1 MTMMRKLAA
10 GAATVAL
17 AACLATAAQAQET
30 SGGING
36 TVTDAAGHTLANASV
51 TITYTPT
58 NTVRHVTTDGQ
69 GGFSLRGLEPGGP
82 YTITADDAGH
92 TPKTVTDV
100 QIGLGTAYQLSV
112 ALDAPLQEVVVRAS
126 RGAGVSRTLQTGP
139 RSSFTATDLN
149 TLPSLNRDI
158 KDIARI
164 NPFVTIDPTSS
175 NALIIA
181 GNNNRANTIYVDGA
195 KISDNFGLNGNGY
208 PGQRQ
213 PIPFDVIQSL
223 NVEIAPTDVQYSS
236 FTGGLLN
243 INTKSGSNE
252 FHGGGFYEYDS
263 SNLGYGQE
271 LRDRA
276 VTIPFREKYYG
287 LSLQGPIIPDH
298 VFFSFAYEDYQSSLN
313 NSYGPS
319 DSTAINRVPGVTTAE
334 VNQVSSILQSKYG
347 FNPLG
352 VTVTSPLPITDQKFF
367 GKLTWQINDKQR
379 LVFEVQ
385 DEVGVT
391 VNTNDQSTSSRN
403 LSFQSDW
410 YDFNQ
415 NIRSYVGTLY
425 SDWTPNF
432 HTEISYDRTEQA
444 NISNSLA
451 GNDFAY
457 FRVNQ
462 ANVPG
467 QTGGQ
472 LFAGPNISRQA
483 NALTTLD
490 QVGRIR
496 GTYTLGQHSIL
507 LGYEREQLDVFNLF
521 VQNANGNYT
530 FNSIADLQ
538 NGNAASLTYAN
549 AFDNVKDDGAAT
561 WGDVIHSF
569 YIQDEWR
576 LRPDLTFKAG
586 VRAELYEQGDKP
598 RNNPY
603 FAQQNGFSNQG
614 TLDGDNVIMP
624 RLGLNY
630 HPDPTLS
637 AYLGAGLYSGGDP
650 NVWISN
656 DYTNTGNLLGQISLA
671 CPNMPGTTTPY
682 APGSAQ
688 CPAALKNVNGFAVAP
703 TAQAA
708 NSASANAGTGIT
720 NALSPSFEPPSVW
733 KFSAGFQKTFNF
745 SEFPFVGRYTQF
757 AGGFA
762 HNAFDGYT
770 LHGDYI
776 YQHTNKAPYWYD
788 ALDTVGTVTAAPDGR
803 PVFDPTR
810 VAANPA
816 TGRLARTNAYDLVLG
831 STDKGFV
838 STYAVG
844 LRKTFDWGLTADV
857 TYTHVHSVD
866 VNPGTSSVALSNYAQ
881 VAFSNPN
888 DQQSGL
894 SNYSINQQLKFNVTY
909 SHRVFGDNLTTVSL
923 YAFKRSG
930 LPYSYTFQATIPNA
944 NSNVAGTSQ
953 VSSTTPLDGQYNL
966 VGAAAQRSNELLYVP
981 KADSTGNVTAT
992 SDPIVQYGASFA
1004 NSTYTAAN
1012 GQVLTGVAGFN
1023 QFLKDTGL
1031 IKYNGS
1037 ISPRNA
1043 FDSRSVTD
1051 ADIEISQEIPV
1062 FFPYARAKAQLFF
1075 DIFNVG
1081 NLINSNYGVLE
1092 QYGFPYFASDVVAL
1106 NCQAN
1111 AQGSLCTGGP
1121 TNKYQFQSFTRKTP
1135 SINISNNGL
1144 PTSVYA
1150 LKIGVRYKF

>member
-1 MTMMRKLAA
+1 MSMMRKLAA

-17 AACLATAAQAQET
+17 AACLSTAARAQET

-36 TVTDAAGHTLANASV
+36 TVTDAAGHTLANAQV

-92 TPKTVTDV
+92 TSKTVGDI
-100 QIGLGTAYQLSV
+100 QIGLGTAYQVSV
-112 ALDAPLQEVVVRAS
+112 ALDAPIQEVVVRAN

-158 KDIARI
+158 KDIARL
-164 NPFVTIDPTSS
+164 NPFVTIDPTNA
-175 NALIIA
+175 NALVIA
-181 GNNNRANTIYVDGA
+181 GNNNRSNTIYVDGA
-195 KISDNFGLNGNGY
+195 KISDNFGLNANGY

-213 PIPFDVIQSL
+213 PIPYDVIQSL

-243 INTKSGSNE
+243 INTKSGTNE

-263 SNLGYGQE
+263 SHLGYGQE
-271 LRDRA
+271 IRDRQF
-276 VTIPFREKYYG
+276 IFPFVEKDYG
-287 LSLQGPIIPDH
+287 LSLQGPIIKDH
-298 VFFSFAYEDYQSSLN
+298 VFFSFSYEDYQSQLN
-313 NSYGPS
+313 NSYGTS
-319 DSTAINRVPGVTTAE
+319 DSTAVNRVPGVTTNE

-347 FNPLG
+347 FDPLG
-352 VTVTSPLPITDQKFF
+352 VTVTSPLPVTDQKFF

-391 VNTNDQSTSSRN
+391 VNTNDQSTTARN
-403 LSFQSDW
+403 LSYQSDW
-410 YDFNQ
+410 YNFDQ

-432 HTEISYDRTEQA
+432 HTEISYDRTEQS
-444 NISNSLA
+444 NVSNSLA

-462 ANVPG
+462 ATVGAQP
-467 QTGGQ
+467 GGQ
-472 LFAGPNISRQA
+472 LFAGPNVSRQA

-496 GTYTLGQHSIL
+496 GTYTVGQHSIL

-538 NGNAASLTYAN
+538 AGNAASLTYAN
-549 AFDNVKDDGAAT
+549 AFDNVKNDGAAT
-561 WGDVIHSF
+561 WGDVVHSF

-586 VRAELYEQGDKP
+586 LRAELYEQSDKP

-603 FAQQNGFSNQG
+603 FAQQYGFSNQG
-614 TLDGDNVIMP
+614 TLDGDNVIEP

-650 NVWISN
+650 NVWVSN
-656 DYTNTGNLLGQISLA
+656 DYTNTGNLLGQYSVSCPTPGAATCNPSL
-671 CPNMPGTTTPY
+671 
-682 APGSAQ
+682 
-688 CPAALKNVNGFAVAP
+688 LNVNGFQVNPA
-703 TAQAA
+703 AQAG
-708 NSASANAGTGIT
+708 NTASANAGTGIV
-720 NALSPSFEPPSVW
+720 NALSPSFSPPSVW
-733 KFSAGFQKTFNF
+733 KFTAGFQKTFNL
-745 SEFPFVGRYTQF
+745 SEFPVVGRYTQF
-757 AGGFA
+757 AGQDFA

-770 LHGDYI
+770 VHADYI

-788 ALDTVGTVTAAPDGR
+788 ALDTIGSVTKAPDGR
-803 PVFDPTR
+803 PVYDAAR
-810 VAANPA
+810 VAPNAA
-816 TGRLARTNAYDLVLG
+816 TGRLARTNAYDLVLA
-831 STDKGFV
+831 STDKGF
-838 STYAVG
+838 TTDYAIG

-857 TYTHVHSVD
+857 TYTHVHAVD

-881 VAFSNPN
+881 VAFSDPN
-888 DQQSGL
+888 NQQSGI
-894 SNYSINQQLKFNVTY
+894 SNYQINQSFKFNVTY
-909 SHRVFGDNLTTVSL
+909 SHRIFGDNLTTISL
-923 YAFKRSG
+923 YATKRSG
-930 LPYSYTFQATIPNA
+930 LPYSYTFQATLPNTA
-944 NSNVAGTSQ
+944 TQVA
-953 VSSTTPLDGQYNL
+953 STTPLDSQYNT
-966 VGAAAQRSNELLYVP
+966 VGAVAQRSNELLYVP
-981 KADSTGNVTAT
+981 KADGTGNVTLT
-992 SDPIVQYGASFA
+992 SDPIVQYGPAFA

-1012 GQVLTGVAGFN
+1012 GKVLTGIAGFN

-1062 FFPYARAKAQLFF
+1062 FFPYARAKAQVFF
-1075 DIFNVG
+1075 DIFNIG

-1106 NCQAN
+1106 NCQAG
-1111 AQGSLCTGGP
+1111 AQGNLTANGAPLCTGGAS
-1121 TNKYQFQSFTRKTP
+1121 NKYQYQSFTRKLP
-1135 SINISNNGL
+1135 SITNNANGQ
-1144 PTSVYA
+1144 PVSAYA
-1150 LKIGVRYKF
+1150 FKIGVRYKF